1 MYKIQTNI
9 TGSREMFITDE
20 HLQTIKERSLFKD
33 LVGSTGIVNEDVL
46 DKLKL
51 MVRSLMEAEPE
62 SHDLIN
68 FSHEV
73 LYNDNMKAHGLN
85 QLLQLYQNWIQTRDE
100 IEENIEQEPE

>member
-1 MYKIQTNI
+1 MYKIQANI
-9 TGSREMFITDE
+9 TGSREIYITDE
-20 HLQTIKERSLFKD
+20 HLQTIRERALFKD

-85 QLLQLYQNWIQTRDE
+85 QLLQLYQNWIQTENE
-100 IEENIEQEPE
+100 IQEDLEQEPE

>member
-33 LVGSTGIVNEDVL
+33 LVGSTGIVNEAVL

-85 QLLQLYQNWIQTRDE
+85 QLLQLYQNWIQTKDE

>member
-9 TGSREMFITDE
+9 REMFITDE

-85 QLLQLYQNWIQTRDE
+85 QLLQLYQNWIQTKDV

>member
-1 MYKIQTNI
+1 MYRIQTNA

-20 HLQTIKERSLFKD
+20 HLQTIRKYSLFKD

-46 DKLKL
+46 NKLKL
-51 MVRSLMEAEPE
+51 MVRSILEAEPQNR
-62 SHDLIN
+62 DLIN

-85 QLLQLYQNWIQTRDE
+85 QLLTLYKNWIQTK
-100 IEENIEQEPE
+100 EETEQENLE

>member
-51 MVRSLMEAEPE
+51 MVCSLMEAEPE

-85 QLLQLYQNWIQTRDE
+85 QLLQLYQNWIQTKDE

>member
-85 QLLQLYQNWIQTRDE
+85 QLLQLYQNWIQTKDV
-100 IEENIEQEPE
+100 IEENIEQELE